1 MSSRSARV
9 FARSLVSTAER
20 ERHAMIESTAS
31 SERRA
36 AGFAAA
42 SSSTACSTADP
53 IRARACRHA
62 ELDGRYLDDGIGG
75 AVSLAFELCLD
86 ELARDALELE
96 VDGSTARRTSSS
108 SSPARDRTA
117 AATSPE
123 SAAGTAASS
132 RAGQPLRVES
142 LGPHRGPH
150 AIAKTGTN
158 RSSRPTW
165 FSQTAWL
172 SGIGWARLDSNQG
185 LTDYEFVRPDDGP

>member
-96 VDGSTARRTSSS
+96 VDGSTDELLELAGTRSNGGGDEPGERSRHGGIIAGGSAPTRRIS
-108 SSPARDRTA
+108 RTA
-117 AATSPE
+117 PGAARNRE
-123 SAAGTAASS
+123 N
-132 RAGQPLRVES
+132 RHES
-142 LGPHRGPH
+142 LESPHMVQPNGLVERYRMGPPGLEP
-150 AIAKTGTN
+150 GT
-158 RSSRPTW
+158 
-165 FSQTAWL
+165 
-172 SGIGWARLDSNQG
+172 DG
-185 LTDYEFVRPDDGP
+185 L